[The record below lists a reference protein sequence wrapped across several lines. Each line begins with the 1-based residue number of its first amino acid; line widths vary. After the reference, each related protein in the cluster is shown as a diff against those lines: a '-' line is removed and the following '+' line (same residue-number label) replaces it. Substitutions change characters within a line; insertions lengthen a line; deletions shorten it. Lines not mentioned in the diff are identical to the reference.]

1 MTEFQ
6 PDRLIRRAHADESDA
21 IARLYRRTA
30 EQEWPFLFPHTP
42 EEDRAFFRKAF
53 DGGVVWAAIEGGV
66 IVGFCALRRGWI
78 DHLFVAHERH
88 GRGVGQA
95 LLARALADRRRVKLW
110 TFQRNLRSRAFYRMQ
125 GFEEVL
131 FTDGAANEEKEPD
144 VLLEWIRGRQKRE

>member
-1 MTEFQ
+1 MAL
-6 PDRLIRRAHADESDA
+6 PVSAHARGGP
-21 IARLYRRTA
+21 RLLQKGVRRRRR
-30 EQEWPFLFPHTP
+30 L
-42 EEDRAFFRKAF
+42 
-53 DGGVVWAAIEGGV
+53 
-66 IVGFCALRRGWI
+66 GFCALRRGWI